1 MHEIHRARAT
11 KYNPFQREIR
21 MQLRKKRPE
30 EVVVLIGRWQRGA
43 VEMIC
48 SPVAE
53 EFDSGGAC
61 QSVSDNLFY
70 FTMQLLWDC
79 NSWNGRITDNLF
91 YLTLLQ
97 KNEILNTKSDPSTCT
112 YTAHI
117 SWAMPSLSSCNV
129 WCSYFSYKCIS
140 PDLCIVFL
148 QSGGS
153 VFLAEYWQR
162 AWLTGMKTHRSSAAM
177 VGGRHREKIY

>member
-1 MHEIHRARAT
+1 MHEIQRARAT

-61 QSVSDNLFY
+61 QRVSDNLFY
-70 FTMQLLWDC
+70 FTMQPLGDC
-79 NSWNGRITDNLF
+79 NIWNGRITDNLF
-91 YLTLLQ
+91 YFTLLQ
-97 KNEILNTKSDPSTCT
+97 ENKILNTKSDPSY

-117 SWAMPSLSSCNV
+117 SWAMPSLPSCNV
-129 WCSYFSYKCIS
+129 WCSYFSCKCIS

-148 QSGGS
+148 QFGHG
-153 VFLAEYWQR
+153 VFLADYWQR